1 MDCFSVCKI
10 EAGRAV
16 LLSQED
22 FELIEFPAKLLPKD
36 YGKVKI
42 LVNSMGDEETEKE
55 GENSLKMLLKEVE
68 IEFGVS
74 EKEIERIKEEIGK
87 EGFLRIESLGST
99 AAILTWGDNRPF
111 SKIFD
116 KSIKVE
122 TIILTVESEEEG
134 ADYYDEFVDFVIKGQ
149 RPIQVN
155 DTKCRVNLP
164 IDLKVALIVKS
175 SVGYFRSN
183 TLKLRKMKF
192 DDFSGIF
199 LLTDLTDQPNTD
211 ILEFIRD
218 QGGYISRSYNP
229 DHPITAVITDSFE
242 SDLFKIGID
251 NNLPVVSSTWLEAL
265 VSTRELPHF
274 EDHLI
279 KRI

>member
-122 TIILTVESEEEG
+122 TIILTVESEEG

>member
-74 EKEIERIKEEIGK
+74 EKEIERIKEEIGM

>member
-42 LVNSMGDEETEKE
+42 LVNSMEDEETEKE
-55 GENSLKMLLKEVE
+55 GENFLKMLLKEVE

-74 EKEIERIKEEIGK
+74 EKEIERIKEEIGM

-199 LLTDLTDQPNTD
+199 LLTDLTDLTDQPNTD

-218 QGGYISRSYNP
+218 QGDQISRSYHP
-229 DHPITAVITDSFE
+229 DHPITAIITDSSFE
-242 SDLFKIGID
+242 SIG
-251 NNLPVVSSTWLEAL
+251 
-265 VSTRELPHF
+265 
-274 EDHLI
+274 